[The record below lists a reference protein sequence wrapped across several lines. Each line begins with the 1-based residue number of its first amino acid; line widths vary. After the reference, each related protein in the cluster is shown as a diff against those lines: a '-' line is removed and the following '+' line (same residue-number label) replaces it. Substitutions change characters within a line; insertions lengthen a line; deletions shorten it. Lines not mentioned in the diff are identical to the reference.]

1 MTDILRPSPLLRP
14 LCSGLVDDEA
24 WFCPGHSKVHG
35 DHHGLC
41 LVIDVADLVNH
52 KLEVIIPGQRPVLQL
67 VICKQFLSLPAS
79 SPRPELLT
87 GERVFLLVIILRQ
100 APDRGGV
107 LLAPVCVKVQPQE
120 CCLVQVVQVVQ
131 SCIVLA

>member
-52 KLEVIIPGQRPVLQL
+52 KLEVIIPGQRFVL
-67 VICKQFLSLPAS
+67 
-79 SPRPELLT
+79 
-87 GERVFLLVIILRQ
+87 LLVIWRIIIEMDGKYVRK
-100 APDRGGV
+100 G
-107 LLAPVCVKVQPQE
+107 
-120 CCLVQVVQVVQ
+120 
-131 SCIVLA
+131 I